1 MAALCLIQSWAT
13 PCLAALPPNPGGEAE
28 VTPDAREQ
36 FRLGV
41 SLLQDPDGARYDEA
55 FKAFL
60 KAYELSPSWKILGNL
75 GLCAMKS
82 ERYAEGIEAYERY
95 LAQSGDGLD
104 PAERKQV
111 ERDLRIMKST
121 SGTLTLLVQGAASAT
136 VEDTRTRNVGG
147 AVVNQYDVPAD
158 GRLVLTLATGK
169 HSLVVEG
176 EGKRASLQVVVQAG
190 ASTEQTVVLSAD
202 ASAPASAHSTS
213 AHSPSSAGLQPVES
227 TQEESS
233 ASGLRT
239 AGLIVGGVGVAA
251 LVGGGITGFIGLGK
265 KSDLDDKCPNGECR
279 YSTGEEKSS
288 LESDKDSL
296 ATLGTITT
304 ALLIG
309 GSALTATGVTL
320 FVLGGPTEN
329 EQVTMTPTLAPG
341 FAGVSAKGAF

>member
-1 MAALCLIQSWAT
+1 
-13 PCLAALPPNPGGEAE
+13 
-28 VTPDAREQ
+28 
-36 FRLGV
+36 
-41 SLLQDPDGARYDEA
+41 LLQDPDGARYDEA

-82 ERYAEGIEAYERY
+82 ERYSEGIEAYERY
-95 LAQSGDGLD
+95 LAQSGEGLD

-121 SGTLTLLVQGAASAT
+121 SGTVTLLVQGAAAAT

-158 GRLVLTLATGK
+158 GRLVLTLAAGK

-176 EGKRASLQVVVQAG
+176 DGKRASLQVAVQAG
-190 ASTEQTVVLSAD
+190 ANTEHTVALTTD
-202 ASAPASAHSTS
+202 ATAPAATRSASTDHSASSTRQEPADTTQGDS
-213 AHSPSSAGLQPVES
+213 AS
-227 TQEESS
+227 
-233 ASGLRT
+233 SGLRT

-251 LVGGGITGFIGLGK
+251 LVGGGVTGFIGLGK
-265 KSDLDDKCPNGECR
+265 KSDLDDKCPNDECR
-279 YSTGEEKSS
+279 YSSPDAKSS
-288 LESDKDSL
+288 FESDKNSL
-296 ATLGTITT
+296 ATLGNITT

-309 GSALTATGVTL
+309 GGVLTATGVTL
-320 FVLGGPTEN
+320 FVLGAPTEN

-341 FAGVSAKGAF
+341 FAGVSAQGAF